1 MLLGETVFFLPFFN
15 CTPIKILYV
24 CTKYVIL
31 NQTIMKYYRII
42 TCYFVILALFS
53 LVSCI
58 NCVEPTGEVRSESQ
72 KLENFSKI
80 EVGIPA
86 NIKIITGDSAKIT
99 ISTCESYLMA
109 ITTKVRRGKLRLE
122 GDICNASKGDVK
134 IEITL
139 PELSG
144 INISGSADVFSDTPV
159 RTNRLFLGISG
170 SGKIS
175 LNVFANTIEN
185 LISGS
190 GDIIIN
196 GTCQKLD
203 VDINGSGDFKGLGL
217 NSYRAKVS
225 IKGSGNASIVAL
237 NKLNAKVSGS
247 GEISYSG
254 EPELSVDISGSGK
267 INKIN

>member
-1 MLLGETVFFLPFFN
+1 MFVEPCYFKSN
-15 CTPIKILYV
+15 
-24 CTKYVIL
+24 
-31 NQTIMKYYRII
+31 IMKYYRLTFCLMI
-42 TCYFVILALFS
+42 TLALFT
-53 LVSCI
+53 LVSCM
-58 NCVEPTGEVRSESQ
+58 NCVEPTGDVTSETR
-72 KLENFSKI
+72 KLDNFSKI

-99 ISTCESYLMA
+99 ITSYESYLTE
-109 ITTKVRRGKLRLE
+109 ITTKVRRGKLRLH
-122 GDICNASKGDVK
+122 GDICKADNSDVK

-139 PELSG
+139 PEFSG
-144 INISGSADVFSDTPV
+144 INISGSAHAYSETPI
-159 RTNRLFLGISG
+159 RTDKLSLGISG
-170 SGKIS
+170 SGQIS
-175 LNVFANTIEN
+175 LNVFANTIDN

-203 VDINGSGDFKGLGL
+203 VDIAGSGEFKGLGL
-217 NSYRAKVS
+217 NSYKAKVR
-225 IKGSGNASIVAL
+225 IKGSGRASIVAL
-237 NKLNAKVSGS
+237 NTLNAKVAGS

>member
-1 MLLGETVFFLPFFN
+1 MFVLPYY
-15 CTPIKILYV
+15 IKP
-24 CTKYVIL
+24 
-31 NQTIMKYYRII
+31 NIMKYYRIA
-42 TCYFVILALFS
+42 TYLLVTTALFG
-53 LVSCI
+53 LMSCI
-58 NCVEPTGEVRSESQ
+58 NCVEPAGEVRSESQ

-99 ISTCESYLMA
+99 ISACESYLMA
-109 ITTKVRRGKLRLE
+109 ITTRVRRGKLRIE
-122 GDICNASKGDVK
+122 GDICNASREDVK

-144 INISGSADVFSDTPV
+144 INISGSADVFSDTPI
-159 RTNRLFLGISG
+159 RTNRLSLGISG

-175 LNVFANTIEN
+175 LNVFANTIDN

-203 VDINGSGDFKGLGL
+203 VDMDGSGNFMGLGL
-217 NSYRAKVS
+217 NSYRAKVR
-225 IKGSGNASIVAL
+225 IKGSGKASIVAL

-247 GEISYSG
+247 GEISYTG